1 MLMQQFKTNW
11 KQNFSHL
18 SANNCHLLVAVS
30 GGIDSVVLVDLLHQL
45 HFSFAIAH
53 CNFELR
59 GEESERDEVFVT
71 ALAKRYSKPLF
82 VQKFK
87 TRLFAEAS
95 KLSIQE
101 AARKLRYDWFSEIVN
116 NQLSV
121 ISHQSSAISFIA
133 TAHHANDNIET
144 LLINFFRG
152 TGIGGLHGILPKQS
166 NVIRPLLFAKREEIL
181 QYANENNLH
190 WVEDSSNAS
199 DTYTR
204 NFFRHQ
210 IVPLV
215 KEKFANVEDNLLQ
228 NIQRFSEAEQ
238 LYRQA
243 IDGYKKKL
251 LETKGNEVHIPVL
264 KLQKTEPLQ
273 TILWEIV
280 KDFHFVSAQLSDIQN
295 LLFADNGKYVA
306 SSSHR
311 IIKNRA
317 WLIIAPLQNA
327 EAQLILI
334 EKEDKKAVYDDGELS
349 LKKRSAIS
357 DQQFANTNIAALDAT
372 HIHYPLMLRKWKTGD
387 YFYPLGMKKKKKL
400 SKFFIDLKLSKTDK
414 EKVWVIEM
422 NKKVIWVIGYRI
434 DDRFKL
440 TDATKDVLVIEKK

>member
-45 HFSFAIAH
+45 YFSFAIAH

-71 ALAKRYSKPLF
+71 ALAKRYNKPLF

-181 QYANENNLH
+181 QYANENNLL

-238 LYRQA
+238 LYQQA
-243 IDGYKKKL
+243 IDGHKKKL

-280 KDFHFVSAQLSDIQN
+280 KDFHFASAQLSDIQN